1 MQKSSIIFEG
11 VYYHGHNPT
20 GESVFA
26 GTHVLT
32 CIHACWGAECE
43 GCAES
48 LQELQS
54 LQKKKLT
61 IPFRERENI
70 AE

>member
-1 MQKSSIIFEG
+1 MGTILQENLCLLVHMCLHVFMLAG
-11 VYYHGHNPT
+11 VQ
-20 GESVFA
+20 S
-26 GTHVLT
+26 
-32 CIHACWGAECE
+32 E

>member
-1 MQKSSIIFEG
+1 M
-11 VYYHGHNPT
+11 
-20 GESVFA
+20 FA
-26 GTHVLT
+26 GAQVLT
-32 CIHACWGAECE
+32 CIHTCWGAEGK

-61 IPFRERENI
+61 IPSRERENI
-70 AE
+70 VE

>member
-1 MQKSSIIFEG
+1 MQSSKTFEWL
-11 VYYHGHNPT
+11 YKHGHNPT
-20 GESVFA
+20 RESVFA
-26 GTHVLT
+26 GAHVLT

-43 GCAES
+43 GCAEY

>member
-1 MQKSSIIFEG
+1 M
-11 VYYHGHNPT
+11 
-20 GESVFA
+20 FA